1 MDHTATAFTRTVRAM
16 PPVTQSSLGK
26 NFNLRN
32 INHMLAVKIFVR
44 LELDET
50 ISFLDGHRIRF

>member
-1 MDHTATAFTRTVRAM
+1 M